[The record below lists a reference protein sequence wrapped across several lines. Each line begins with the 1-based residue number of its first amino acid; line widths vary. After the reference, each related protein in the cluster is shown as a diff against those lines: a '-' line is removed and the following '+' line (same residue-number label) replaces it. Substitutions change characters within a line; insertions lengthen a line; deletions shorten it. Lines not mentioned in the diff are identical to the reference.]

1 MSAIILQCILLRK
14 GGTTVEMSDN
24 TAYHFKDDGLGNH
37 VAAISNMDHVQ
48 TLLGIPEAY
57 RIFSAGQTVAPADA
71 VGATAP
77 VVQAA
82 AVPAAPPPAPVVPP
96 APLTPP
102 VVPPTTEPKPSTDG
116 DAGQNVGA
124 QTVLD
129 PTADIETIRAAFR
142 LEVGREPNARAKA
155 ETMIAQIEA
164 VREERAGK

>member
-57 RIFSAGQTVAPADA
+57 RIFSAGQTVAPAAA

-82 AVPAAPPPAPVVPP
+82 AVPPAPVVPQ
-96 APLTPP
+96 APPTPP

-124 QTVLD
+124 QTALD

>member
-14 GGTTVEMSDN
+14 GGTIVEMSDN

-57 RIFSAGQTVAPADA
+57 RIFSTGSAVAPAEA
-71 VGATAP
+71 VGATGQ

-82 AVPAAPPPAPVVPP
+82 AATAAPPS
-96 APLTPP
+96 PP
-102 VVPPTTEPKPSTDG
+102 VVPTTPEPKPPVDG
-116 DAGQNVGA
+116 DAGQNAGA

-142 LEVGREPNARAKA
+142 LEVGREPNPRAKA

>member
-14 GGTTVEMSDN
+14 GGTTVEMNDK

-57 RIFSAGQTVAPADA
+57 RIFSAGQTAAPADA

-77 VVQAA
+77 VV
-82 AVPAAPPPAPVVPP
+82 PAATVGATAPTPEP
-96 APLTPP
+96 KPP
-102 VVPPTTEPKPSTDG
+102 VVPSAPEPKPPADG
-116 DAGQNVGA
+116 EAGQNVGA
-124 QTVLD
+124 QTALD
-129 PTADIETIRAAFR
+129 PTADIEIIRAAFR
-142 LEVGREPNARAKA
+142 LEVGREPNQRAKP